1 MRPSRPA
8 QPYWLL
14 APTLILLAV
23 FVFAPLSFALWTS
36 FFEWDLLT
44 PPRPV
49 GLDNYAALLESG
61 EFLGALGRTLGFSL
75 LVVGGSLSL
84 GLLLALLLDRPG
96 PLAAFVRSSIF
107 SAYVVSW
114 VSVGLLFLFLFD
126 RDAGLVN
133 ALLRAVGL
141 TPLAFLGDPSLALW
155 TIAAVSI
162 WKITGYA
169 LVLFLAG
176 LKDVPDDVLEAAALD
191 GAGPIQR
198 FFSVTWPLLAP
209 TTAFVATTSLIA
221 SFQVFDVV
229 RVMTQGGPVRST
241 TLLVYAIFEQI
252 FLNLRVG
259 RASALSVAFFLVLLA
274 LTSIQL
280 WAHRRRGAA

>member
-1 MRPSRPA
+1 MRPSHPA

-14 APTLILLAV
+14 APTLILLAL
-23 FVFAPLSFALWTS
+23 FFFGPLLFALRIS

-44 PPRPV
+44 PARPV
-49 GLDNYAALLESG
+49 GFDNYAALLESG
-61 EFLGALGRTLGFSL
+61 EFFGALGRTLAFSTF
-75 LVVGGSLSL
+75 VVGASLGL

-96 PLAAFVRSSIF
+96 PLAAFVRSAIF

-133 ALLRAVGL
+133 AALRAVGL
-141 TPLAFLGDPSLALW
+141 PSLAFLGDPSLALW
-155 TIAAVSI
+155 TIAAVSV

-241 TLLVYAIFEQI
+241 TLLVYAIYEQI

-259 RASALSVAFFLVLLA
+259 RASALSVAFFVVLLA
-274 LTSIQL
+274 LTSLQL
-280 WAHRRRGAA
+280 WLHRRRGAA

>member
-1 MRPSRPA
+1 MRPSHPA
-8 QPYWLL
+8 QPYFLL
-14 APTLILLAV
+14 APTLILLSL
-23 FVFAPLSFALWTS
+23 FFFGPLLFALRTS

-44 PPRPV
+44 PARPV
-49 GLDNYAALLESG
+49 GFDNYAALLESG
-61 EFLGALGRTLGFSL
+61 EFLGALGRTLGFST
-75 LVVGGSLSL
+75 LVVGGSLGL

-96 PLAAFVRSSIF
+96 ALAAFVRSAIF

-133 ALLRAVGL
+133 AILRAVGL
-141 TPLAFLGDPSLALW
+141 PSLAFLGDPSLALF
-155 TIAAVSI
+155 TIAAVSV

-259 RASALSVAFFLVLLA
+259 RASALSVAFFVVLLA
-274 LTSIQL
+274 LTSLQL
-280 WAHRRRGAA
+280 WVHRRRGAT

>member
-1 MRPSRPA
+1 MRPSHPA

-14 APTLILLAV
+14 APTLILLAL
-23 FVFAPLSFALWTS
+23 FFFGPLSFALRTS

-44 PPRPV
+44 PARPV
-49 GLDNYAALLESG
+49 GFDNYAALLESG
-61 EFLGALGRTLGFSL
+61 EFFGALGRTLGFST
-75 LVVGGSLSL
+75 LVVGGSLGL

-96 PLAAFVRSSIF
+96 PLAAFVRSAIF

-133 ALLRAVGL
+133 AGLRAVGL
-141 TPLAFLGDPSLALW
+141 PSLAFLGDPSLALW
-155 TIAAVSI
+155 TIAAVSV

-241 TLLVYAIFEQI
+241 TLLVYAIYEQI

-259 RASALSVAFFLVLLA
+259 RASALSVAFFVVLLA
-274 LTSIQL
+274 LTSLQL
-280 WAHRRRGAA
+280 WLHRRRGAA

>member
-1 MRPSRPA
+1 MRPSHPA
-8 QPYWLL
+8 QPYLL
-14 APTLILLAV
+14 LGPTLILLV
-23 FVFAPLSFALWTS
+23 TFFFGPLLFALRTS

-44 PPRPV
+44 PARPV
-49 GLDNYAALLESG
+49 GFDNYAALLESG
-61 EFLGALGRTLGFSL
+61 EFLGALGRTLGFST
-75 LVVGGSLSL
+75 LVVGGSLAL

-96 PLAAFVRSSIF
+96 ALAAFVRSSIF

-141 TPLAFLGDPSLALW
+141 PSLAFLGDPSLALW
-155 TIAAVSI
+155 TIAAVSV

-259 RASALSVAFFLVLLA
+259 RASALSVAFFVVLLG
-274 LTSIQL
+274 LTSLQL
-280 WAHRRRGAA
+280 WVHRRRGAA

>member
-1 MRPSRPA
+1 MRPSHPA
-8 QPYWLL
+8 QPYLLL
-14 APTLILLAV
+14 APTLFLLVA
-23 FVFAPLSFALWTS
+23 FFFGPLLFALRTS

-44 PPRPV
+44 PARPV
-49 GLDNYAALLESG
+49 GFDNYAALLESG
-61 EFLGALGRTLGFSL
+61 EFLGALGRTLGFST
-75 LVVGGSLSL
+75 LVVGGSLTL

-96 PLAAFVRSSIF
+96 ALAAFVRSSIF

-133 ALLRAVGL
+133 AMLRAVGL
-141 TPLAFLGDPSLALW
+141 PSLAFLGDPSLALW
-155 TIAAVSI
+155 TIAAVSV

-191 GAGPIQR
+191 GAGPFQR

-209 TTAFVATTSLIA
+209 ATAFVATTSLIA

-259 RASALSVAFFLVLLA
+259 RASALSVGFFVVLLA
-274 LTSIQL
+274 LTSLQL
-280 WAHRRRGAA
+280 WVHRRRGAA

>member
-1 MRPSRPA
+1 MRPSHPA
-8 QPYWLL
+8 QPYLLL
-14 APTLILLAV
+14 APTLILLV
-23 FVFAPLSFALWTS
+23 TFFFGPLLFALRTS

-44 PPRPV
+44 PARPV
-49 GLDNYAALLESG
+49 GFDNYAALLESG
-61 EFLGALGRTLGFSL
+61 EFLGALGRTLGFST
-75 LVVGGSLSL
+75 LVVGGSLAL

-96 PLAAFVRSSIF
+96 ALAAFVRSSIF

-141 TPLAFLGDPSLALW
+141 PSLAFLGDPSLALW
-155 TIAAVSI
+155 TIAAVSV

-176 LKDVPDDVLEAAALD
+176 LKDVPEEVLEAAALD
-191 GAGPIQR
+191 GAGRLRR
-198 FFSVTWPLLAP
+198 FLHVTWPLLAP
-209 TTAFVATTSLIA
+209 TTAFVATTSLIT

-259 RASALSVAFFLVLLA
+259 RASALSVGFFLVLLA

>member
-1 MRPSRPA
+1 MKPSRA
-8 QPYWLL
+8 AHPYWML
-14 APTLILLAV
+14 APTLILLTL
-23 FVFAPLSFALWTS
+23 FVFLPLAFAVRMS

-44 PPRPV
+44 PPRFV
-49 GLDNYAALLESG
+49 GFENYAAVLESG
-61 EFLGALGRTLGFSL
+61 EFLGALGRTLSFSV
-75 LVVGGSLSL
+75 LVVTGSLAL
-84 GLLLALLLDRPG
+84 GLGLALLLDRPG
-96 PLAAFVRSSIF
+96 PLAAFVRSAIF

-114 VSVGLLFLFLFD
+114 VSVGLLFLWLFD

-133 ALLRAVGL
+133 AALRALGL
-141 TPLAFLGDPSLALW
+141 APLGFLGDPQLALV
-155 TIAAVSI
+155 TLASVSV

-176 LKDVPDDVLEAAALD
+176 LKDVPEDVLEAAALD
-191 GAGPIQR
+191 GAGPVRR
-198 FFSVTWPLLAP
+198 FIHVSWPLLAP
-209 TTAFVATTSLIA
+209 TTAFVATTSLIT

-259 RASALSVAFFLVLLA
+259 RASALSVGFFLVLLA

>member
-1 MRPSRPA
+1 MRPSHPA
-8 QPYWLL
+8 QPYLLL
-14 APTLILLAV
+14 APTLILLVA
-23 FVFAPLSFALWTS
+23 FFFGPLLFALRTS

-44 PPRPV
+44 PARPV
-49 GLDNYAALLESG
+49 GFDNYAALLESG
-61 EFLGALGRTLGFSL
+61 EFLGALGRTLGFST
-75 LVVGGSLSL
+75 LVVGGSLTL

-96 PLAAFVRSSIF
+96 ALAAFVRSSIF

-133 ALLRAVGL
+133 AMLRAVGL
-141 TPLAFLGDPSLALW
+141 PSLAFLGDPSLALW
-155 TIAAVSI
+155 TIAAVSV

-191 GAGPIQR
+191 GAGPFQR

-209 TTAFVATTSLIA
+209 ATAFVATTSLIA

-259 RASALSVAFFLVLLA
+259 RASALSVGFFVVLLA
-274 LTSIQL
+274 LTSLQL
-280 WAHRRRGAA
+280 WVHRRRGAA

>member
-1 MRPSRPA
+1 MKPSRPA
-8 QPYWLL
+8 EPYWLL
-14 APTLILLAV
+14 APTLSLLAI
-23 FVFAPLSFALWTS
+23 FFFAPLAFALWTS

-49 GLDNYAALLESG
+49 GLDNYAALLQSG
-61 EFLGALGRTLGFSL
+61 EFLGALGRTLGFST
-75 LVVGGSLSL
+75 LVVGGSLAL

-133 ALLRAVGL
+133 ALLRGVGL
-141 TPLAFLGDPSLALW
+141 PPLAFLGDPGLALW
-155 TIAAVSI
+155 TIAAVSV

-259 RASALSVAFFLVLLA
+259 RASALSVAFFLVLLG